1 MCVSLIEDSI
11 HYGCVSDSSGLSMES
26 IFVQAGDIIMQTLQL
41 LFLLLKLSVV
51 VLIIGFILTMFFQLE
66 LRVLAMKIRKSLFMP
81 LLTLSVL
88 FNIALLMILLN
99 HTAGKTQVS
108 CSCMVLYNSYVIFAP
123 KITFDLFDGSASGEQ
138 TSVQT
143 MRG

>member
-1 MCVSLIEDSI
+1 M
-11 HYGCVSDSSGLSMES
+11 
-26 IFVQAGDIIMQTLQL
+26 QAGDIIMQTLQL

-108 CSCMVLYNSYVIFAP
+108 CSCMILYNSYVIFAP